1 LLSWTVHW
9 PGQWSRY
16 QRFRKIGPGHHAAAL
31 EGFHR
36 EIWKYFRHPVKT
48 KERIYDSLEES
59 PDAAGSAQARCQHAQ
74 HYIMSPEDSNF
85 LRKHN
90 PLMSGKLALNL
101 QFLRT
106 ELRLGFANHYSGLF
120 AMCHLYNALRQLGY
134 LDEPWEALDTLISMH
149 IKPLFLGDL
158 PTGSATSMVNR
169 AFLAFGCAPEVIRA
183 HNSEQSEGREKNVLR
198 ALNKRTKGKGK
209 LTLTP
214 TMANV
219 ADYMHDRQPLRRTL
233 LRIDAEMVAQQPPA
247 TKRTNT
253 KSFLDDGDPIAFLE
267 RVRDHI
273 AHFDQYFSM
282 DYMEIMRICAGL
294 FAKMETDGVRRIYE
308 VCGKKDEHKGGFSLN
323 ELANV
328 SVATRPGK
336 TVPRVQLAVDAA
348 AVLKEYVSGK
358 MDVKDVYIDHI
369 RDNAGDL
376 KAHI

>member
-1 LLSWTVHW
+1 
-9 PGQWSRY
+9 
-16 QRFRKIGPGHHAAAL
+16 
-31 EGFHR
+31 
-36 EIWKYFRHPVKT
+36 
-48 KERIYDSLEES
+48 
-59 PDAAGSAQARCQHAQ
+59 
-74 HYIMSPEDSNF
+74 
-85 LRKHN
+85 
-90 PLMSGKLALNL
+90 
-101 QFLRT
+101 
-106 ELRLGFANHYSGLF
+106 
-120 AMCHLYNALRQLGY
+120 
-134 LDEPWEALDTLISMH
+134 MH
-149 IKPLFLGDL
+149 IKPLFPGDL

-169 AFLAFGCAPEVIRA
+169 AFLAFGCAPEVTRA
-183 HNSEQSEGREKNVLR
+183 HNSEQRQGREKNVLR
-198 ALNKRTKGKGK
+198 ALNKRIKRIGK

-214 TMANV
+214 IMAIV
-219 ADYMHDRQPLRRTL
+219 ADYMHDREPLRRSL

-282 DYMEIMRICAGL
+282 DYIEIMRICAGL

-308 VCGKKDEHKGGFSLN
+308 VCGKKDEHKGGFSLAIITLN

-358 MDVKDVYIDHI
+358 MDAKDVYIDHI